1 MTDSRLFDMA
11 LLLILAA
18 LLVLMGRWLVKWG
31 RETAEKQHR
40 ADDGTAL
47 SPIPETA
54 LTPLDDTPDGPVL
67 FGYKMGWLAVKCEDP
82 HRLMEVLGLQNSR
95 PANWTTGL
103 ARAGWLGQVFVS
115 PALDGY
121 VLAVGLWAEDL
132 KDVPGRMERLVD
144 SFPEVQLFGTQR
156 ISDYHYWTKYI
167 DGKVARNYIYQ
178 DAETSWVEGDLT
190 PEELALGFDCFP
202 GTDRESE
209 HFPGEEDVLDIAA
222 AWGVDPRFQKKTYPP
237 SVGWVCD

>member
-1 MTDSRLFDMA
+1 MTAQEACNYVLNAYRSYYDVDTA
-11 LLLILAA
+11 HPAA
-18 LLVLMGRWLVKWG
+18 PFAAEAVFHSHDQQYFLVKSATISEAESNEYVFFAVCG
-31 RETAEKQHR
+31 RLDA
-40 ADDGTAL
+40 GTL
-47 SPIPETA
+47 RS
-54 LTPLDDTPDGPVL
+54 LD
-67 FGYKMGWLAVKCEDP
+67 KA
-82 HRLMEVLGLQNSR
+82 
-95 PANWTTGL
+95 AWTTGL

-132 KDVPGRMERLVD
+132 EDVPGRMERLVD

-178 DAETSWVEGDLT
+178 DAETSWDEGDLT